1 MSKGCG
7 KYAHEQDWIKAVWHI
22 RMERLSIAN
31 LLGDRPLERGELEF
45 LETWSRHL
53 KQEDQ
58 SLQLMESRLRYLLDT
73 GEISEA
79 EAAADRLVNSV
90 KDAGNKSFLRRACGW
105 RAVVYREQ
113 SRYQNA
119 IADFETAESCA
130 ENELQQME
138 IWLDK
143 GMTLVYAN
151 RYQEAE
157 KMLQGAIEIAQKY
170 NDINS
175 QGIAWNNLGICYG
188 QQRKSL
194 PAIEAYDRAIALYQ
208 QTGYKLG
215 SAMACGNLSEI
226 YLSRG
231 QLDKALELSR
241 QCQKLGAEAEDVIS
255 LGLGQDIA
263 GRALAELGDDN
274 GAADSFKKSLKV
286 FCQVNDAV
294 AQVMSGFHLVICL
307 SHSGN
312 IAEAEKFYRIVEAL
326 EYEDGRQAKSYY
338 LAMARAAIL
347 LAGKQDGPAV
357 ELLERQL
364 GHLFSQNQELGEI
377 LLQLSEIYD
386 RQGKSARSKDMLG
399 RLQALPQE
407 KLTGLFKVKMHSTGW
422 TVYSGMGL
430 PAEAGEQKSQG
441 LALLKEMSERYTDRG
456 IWKKYCRKKE
466 VRALLD
472 KRKGFK

>member
-1 MSKGCG
+1 MSKSLG
-7 KYAHEQDWIKAVWHI
+7 KYASQSDWLDAVWHI

-31 LLGDRPLERGELEF
+31 LLGDRKLERGELEF
-45 LETWSRHL
+45 LETWSTHL
-53 KQEDQ
+53 NQEDRT
-58 SLQLMESRLRYLLDT
+58 LQLLESRLRYLLDT
-73 GEISEA
+73 GDISSAEA
-79 EAAADRLVNSV
+79 EADRLVGLA
-90 KDAGNKSFLRRACGW
+90 KEAGNKAFIRRACGW

-130 ENELQQME
+130 ENELQLME

-143 GMTLVYAN
+143 GMTLVYAD
-151 RYQEAE
+151 RYQESE

-175 QGIAWNNLGICYG
+175 RGIAWNNLGICYG

-226 YLSRG
+226 FLSRG
-231 QLDKALELSR
+231 QLDKALELAR
-241 QCQKLGAEAEDVIS
+241 QCQKLGAEAEDIIS
-255 LGLGQDIA
+255 IGLGQDIA
-263 GRALAELGDDN
+263 GRAMAELGDDD

-294 AQVMSGFHLVICL
+294 AQVMSGFHLIICL
-307 SHSGN
+307 TRSGN
-312 IAEAEKFYRIVEAL
+312 AAEAEEFYRQVEAL

-338 LAMARAAIL
+338 LAMARSAIL

-364 GHLFSQNQELGEI
+364 GRPFSQNQELGEI
-377 LLQLSEIYD
+377 LLQLSGIYG
-386 RQGKSARSKDMLG
+386 RQGDFNKSREMLE
-399 RLQALPQE
+399 RLQTIPAE
-407 KLTGLFKVKMHSTGW
+407 KLTDLFRVRMHSSGW
-422 TVYSGMGL
+422 ALYSGMGRHR
-430 PAEAGEQKSQG
+430 EAGEQKNKG
-441 LALLKEMSERYTDRG
+441 LALLEEMSKRYTDRG
-456 IWKKYCRKKE
+456 LWGKYCQKKE
-466 VRALLD
+466 VRALL
-472 KRKGFK
+472 G